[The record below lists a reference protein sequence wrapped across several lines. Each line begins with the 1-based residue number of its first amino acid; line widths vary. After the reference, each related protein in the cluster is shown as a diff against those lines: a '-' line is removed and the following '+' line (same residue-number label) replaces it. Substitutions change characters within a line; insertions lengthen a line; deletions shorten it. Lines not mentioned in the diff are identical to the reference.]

1 MKPNIPYQLVLASK
15 SPRRQMLLRQLDWSF
30 EIVTQDTDESYPP
43 DSDIAD
49 VAAYIPS
56 EKAKAVFP
64 KINKDQL
71 IIAADTIVRLDNTIF
86 GKPKDA
92 KDAFRILQQLSG
104 KTHEVITGVCLQTQE
119 AEHHF
124 SSTTAVYFKTLSEK
138 QIKYYIKK
146 FKPYDKA
153 GAYAIQEW
161 IGMVG
166 IEKIE
171 GCYFNVMGLPLSRL
185 YEELHAFC

>member
-43 DSDIAD
+43 DLDIAD
-49 VAAYIPS
+49 VAAYIAS
-56 EKAKAVFP
+56 EKAKAVLP

-171 GCYFNVMGLPLSRL
+171 GCYFNVMGLPLSCL

>member
-43 DSDIAD
+43 DLDIAD
-49 VAAYIPS
+49 VAAYIAS
-56 EKAKAVFP
+56 EKAKAVLP

-171 GCYFNVMGLPLSRL
+171 GCYFNVMGLPLTRL

>member
-43 DSDIAD
+43 DLDIAD
-49 VAAYIPS
+49 VAAYIAS
-56 EKAKAVFP
+56 EKAKAVLP